1 MGIIG
6 LLKLALLCI
15 DFLAWPVIAL
25 GYPLFSTIRAI
36 ETSSQY
42 HLKKLAKYWTLFA
55 LISLLEIAL
64 VKIIEW
70 IPLWSSLKLIAT
82 FWLVVPRFRGASH
95 AYRRLISLCLFADD
109 HSVIYRWSVE
119 IQAVIDRFYKAKEGE
134 LLNTET
140 FSDVVEKYI
149 KENGAEALEKLI
161 ASKMQSESKE
171 PDNSQGNTSVP
182 EPEEKNA
189 AATLEQMEEPDAVQK
204 DHEALEAAEKT
215 ASTEVK
221 PLKEPD
227 AFLKDFK
234 TLDATEKTA
243 STEAQPVQTAEPST
257 NAWTPKETDAAS
269 EVKETKKVQQEWIC
283 ALCQVTA
290 TSEKMLNS
298 HLGGRKHKSMIE
310 SLKKS
315 KLDAESTASSPSA
328 AGKSSQRS
336 AESLKG
342 KSKVGERSQQKSR
355 KKTEERVQNQVPR
368 DRQNQGKPK
377 QNGAANQQF
386 TAWCTVCHVK
396 LLSDIDLAAHL
407 KGKRHTSNAQNF

>member
-55 LISLLEIAL
+55 LISLLEFAL

-70 IPLWSSLKLIAT
+70 IPFWSSLKLIAT
-82 FWLVVPRFRGASH
+82 FWLVVPRFRGACH
-95 AYRRLISLCLFADD
+95 AYRRLISLCLFADV
-109 HSVIYRWSVE
+109 HSVIDRWSVE
-119 IQAVIDRFYKAKEGE
+119 IQAVIDRFYKAKEGK
-134 LLNTET
+134 LRNTET

-161 ASKMQSESKE
+161 EAR
-171 PDNSQGNTSVP
+171 GRRLTIG
-182 EPEEKNA
+182 
-189 AATLEQMEEPDAVQK
+189 MEEPDAVQK

-227 AFLKDFK
+227 DFLKDFK

-243 STEAQPVQTAEPST
+243 STEAQPVQSAEPST

-290 TSEKMLNS
+290 TSEKMLND

-328 AGKSSQRS
+328 AGKSSQHS
-336 AESLKG
+336 AESVKG
-342 KSKVGERSQQKSR
+342 KSKVGEGSQQKSW
-355 KKTEERVQNQVPR
+355 KKTEERVQNQVPS
-368 DRQNQGKPK
+368 DQQNQGKRK

-407 KGKRHTSNAQNF
+407 KGKRHSSNAQNF

>member
-1 MGIIG
+1 MSENPGCVSEYVP
-6 LLKLALLCI
+6 LLHTDHISLSLSVS
-15 DFLAWPVIAL
+15 FLVLYWDRDTPVIAL

-36 ETSSQY
+36 ETSSQN

-55 LISLLEIAL
+55 LISLLEFAL
-64 VKIIEW
+64 VKIIECYRQVACGD
-70 IPLWSSLKLIAT
+70 SS
-82 FWLVVPRFRGASH
+82 S
-95 AYRRLISLCLFADD
+95 
-109 HSVIYRWSVE
+109 
-119 IQAVIDRFYKAKEGE
+119 IDRFYKANEGK
-134 LLNTET
+134 LRNTET

-243 STEAQPVQTAEPST
+243 STEAQPVQSAEPST

-290 TSEKMLNS
+290 TSEKTLNS

-342 KSKVGERSQQKSR
+342 KSKVGEGSQQKSR